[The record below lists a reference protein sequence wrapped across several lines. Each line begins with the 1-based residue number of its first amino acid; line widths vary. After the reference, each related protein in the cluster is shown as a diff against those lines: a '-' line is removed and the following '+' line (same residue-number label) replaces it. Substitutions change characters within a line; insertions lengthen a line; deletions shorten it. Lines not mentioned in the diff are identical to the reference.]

1 MTRPAAIPA
10 SAVSAHPPSGVGRP
24 ARERIFDV
32 AKDLFYRQGIR
43 AVGVETIVAAAG
55 ATKMSL
61 YRSFPSKDDL
71 VVAYLQD
78 RDALYWQWW
87 DKTVARHPDSPRLQ
101 IRALF
106 KSVAGRATRPDYRGC
121 PFTNAATEFPDPD
134 HPGRAVAMANKAKL
148 RERLRGLA
156 AAVGAREPDRLGDQL
171 FLLMEGAYPSGQVMG
186 TDGPALGLADA
197 ADTLVAAQLT

>member
-1 MTRPAAIPA
+1 MSARPATKRVDAEPA
-10 SAVSAHPPSGVGRP
+10 ERP

-78 RDALYWQWW
+78 WDGRYWQWW
-87 DKTVARHPDSPRLQ
+87 DNVIACYPGDPRQQ

-106 KSVAGRATRPDYRGC
+106 
-121 PFTNAATEFPDPD
+121 
-134 HPGRAVAMANKAKL
+134 
-148 RERLRGLA
+148 
-156 AAVGAREPDRLGDQL
+156 
-171 FLLMEGAYPSGQVMG
+171 
-186 TDGPALGLADA
+186 
-197 ADTLVAAQLT
+197 

>member
-1 MTRPAAIPA
+1 MSRTLDTAA
-10 SAVSAHPPSGVGRP
+10 SDVSAGPLGAAGKP

-32 AKDLFYRQGIR
+32 AKDLFYRLGIR

-71 VVAYLQD
+71 VVAYLED

-87 DKTVARHPDSPRLQ
+87 DRIMARHPDDPRQ
-101 IRALF
+101 QVRALF
-106 KSVAGRATRPDYRGC
+106 KSVAGKTTRPTSRGC
-121 PFTNAATEFPDPD
+121 PFTNAATEFPEPG
-134 HPGRAVAMANKAKL
+134 HPGRAVAAANKAKL
-148 RERLRGLA
+148 RVRLRELA
-156 AAVGAREPDRLGDQL
+156 GATGAREPERLGDQL
-171 FLLMEGAYPSGQVMG
+171 FLLMEGAYASAQIMG

-197 ADTLVAAQLT
+197 ADALVAAQLG